1 MICIVDYGLGNLGSI
16 KNMLKRIGVSSS
28 IESDPDRIAA
38 ASKLILPGVG
48 AFDSAMRCINET
60 KHLREVLDRK
70 ALVECIPVLGIC
82 LGMQIFT
89 ESSEEGDL
97 PGLGWINAK
106 TKRFCFDQRSRM
118 KVPHMGWNKV
128 IGQRPDALLDG
139 FDGDCKF
146 YFVHSYY
153 VESDPKFSLMK
164 TLYGH
169 EFDSAICRENI
180 YGVQFHPEKSH
191 KFGMRLLANFA
202 TGRHG

>member
-1 MICIVDYGLGNLGSI
+1 MICIVDYGFGNLGSI

-60 KHLREVLDRK
+60 KDLRDVLDRK
-70 ALVECIPVLGIC
+70 ALIEQIPVLGIC
-82 LGMQIFT
+82 LGMQLLT

-106 TKRFCFDQRSRM
+106 TKRFYFDPRSRM

-128 IGQRPDALLDG
+128 SGQRPDALLDG
-139 FDGDCKF
+139 FDSDYKF

-191 KFGMRLLANFA
+191 KFGMRLLTNFV
-202 TGRHG
+202 TGHHG

>member
-1 MICIVDYGLGNLGSI
+1 MICIVDYGFGNLGSI

-28 IESDPDRIAA
+28 IESDPDRILA

-48 AFDSAMRCINET
+48 AFDSAMRCINKT
-60 KHLREVLDRK
+60 KDLREVLDRK
-70 ALVECIPVLGIC
+70 ALIERIPVLGIC
-82 LGMQIFT
+82 LGMQLLT
-89 ESSEEGDL
+89 NSSEEGGV

-106 TKRFCFDQRSRM
+106 TKRFSFDHSARM
-118 KVPHMGWNKV
+118 KVPHMGWNKARV
-128 IGQRPDALLDG
+128 QRTDALVEGLDS
-139 FDGDCKF
+139 DYKF

-169 EFDSAICRENI
+169 EFDSAICRDNI

-191 KFGMRLLANFA
+191 KFGMRLLSNFV
-202 TGRHG
+202 TQQHG